1 MCNLFGFDAPYP
13 IVAVSN
19 DIFTINYQTELVFNC
34 TSSLHD
40 FGNAHAYRILHDS
53 NDSLY
58 AECSSGTLDAVAGSV
73 LPFAGGTTVKSMN

>member
-1 MCNLFGFDAPYP
+1 MCNLSGFDAPYP
-13 IVAVSN
+13 IVAIS
-19 DIFTINYQTELVFNC
+19 DDAFTLDYQTELVFNC

-58 AECSSGTLDAVAGSV
+58 AECSAGPLTAVDGSV